1 MDISITGKH
10 IELTDPIKAY
20 IRKRILSLE
29 KYFRR
34 DGDWANA
41 ILGAEREMF
50 LAEVTIGG
58 TGKGTV
64 IYAQASTSDMYA
76 SIDAV
81 KEKLEKQAR
90 KFKDKLKSE
99 KKRRSMLGATH
110 DKEEMLAASGAGY
123 APGPGEGAPEGVVVK
138 KIPVTK
144 PMTVDEAKAQLDL
157 SGNIFLVFQNA
168 DNYRLNI
175 IYKRKD
181 GKYGLLEP

>member
-10 IELTDPIKAY
+10 LELTDPIKAY

-34 DGDWANA
+34 EGDWANA
-41 ILGAEREMF
+41 ILGTEREMF
-50 LAEVTIGG
+50 LVEVTIGG
-58 TGKGTV
+58 TGMGTV
-64 IYAQASTSDMYA
+64 IYAQASTPDMYA

-81 KEKLEKQAR
+81 KEKLEKQV
-90 KFKDKLKSE
+90 KKLKDKFKSE
-99 KKRRSMLGATH
+99 KKRKSIHAATE
-110 DKEEMLAASGAGY
+110 DKEKMLAASGAEY
-123 APGPGEGAPEGVVVK
+123 APGPDEGAPEDVIVK

-144 PMTVDEAKAQLDL
+144 PMAVDEAKAQLGL